1 MFMLT
6 DKKRPSTI
14 ECNKLYILFDEEN
27 VHRIRAEKID
37 FDQNRCLC
45 YMIDAGCEEWQ
56 TMDKLYICEDKFA
69 NFPAQAI
76 TLSLYGLE
84 DFNDNP
90 YAERNL
96 ESNLLGKVLVAE
108 ILTSRE
114 EYEKQESSVD
124 MDVTIKVVLYDTSGD
139 EDKNLNPIILESI
152 CDDTHGPILERTSLT
167 DITITHINKAGNV
180 FCHVK
185 NNSMQYL
192 QKIINNLVDETGLKV
207 KETHHAL
214 ASTGTDQ
221 LNQLY
226 LILDKIDKKW
236 YRAYIKTAGA
246 APDEYLMFCVDHG
259 LELNVH
265 NDDMYRLD
273 SMSVALNRFPYQG
286 LKLILHGLT
295 NISETTVSRLRGL
308 LTPGAKAFVK
318 VVSSIGVPQVNV
330 YIRLEYNNILI
341 CVNDA
346 IRLEEEL
353 ER

>member
-1 MFMLT
+1 MIN

-14 ECNKLYILFDEEN
+14 ECNKLYILFDEGI

-56 TMDKLYICEDKFA
+56 TMDKLYICDDKFA

-84 DFNDNP
+84 DFNENP

-96 ESNLLGKVLVAE
+96 ETNLLGKVLVGE
-108 ILTSRE
+108 ILTSRD
-114 EYEKQESSVD
+114 EYEKQENSID
-124 MDVTIKVVLYDTSGD
+124 MEVCIKVVLYDTSGD

-152 CDDTHGPILERTSLT
+152 CDDTRGPQLERTSLT
-167 DITITHINKAGNV
+167 DVAITHINQLGNV

-185 NNSMQYL
+185 NNSMPYL
-192 QKIINNLVDETGLKV
+192 QKIINNLVDESGLKV

-214 ASTGTDQ
+214 ATIGTDQ
-221 LNQLY
+221 TNQLY
-226 LILDKIDKKW
+226 LILDKNDQKW
-236 YRAYIKTAGA
+236 YRAIKTTGSSSS
-246 APDEYLMFCVDHG
+246 PDKFLMFCVDFG
-259 LELNVH
+259 FELTVH
-265 NDDMYRLD
+265 SDDMYRLD
-273 SMSVALNRFPYQG
+273 SMSVALNRFPYQA
-286 LKLILHGLT
+286 LKLILHGLS
-295 NISETTVSRLRGL
+295 NISDTTVSRLRGL
-308 LTPGAKAFVK
+308 LTPGVKAFVK
-318 VVSSIGVPQVNV
+318 VLSPIGPQINV